1 MIQLMKLDPTRR
13 RVLELIAHRDPPTDL
28 KKASIACGKNHA
40 YLHQFVH
47 RGTPRKLPEDVR
59 HLLAGH
65 LGVDESELRDSA
77 PPRVVSSGARQAS
90 EMTTRRAVTYARAL
104 TIDNDPA
111 VAAVPEVHIIAS
123 AGGGS
128 LMDQEQRGENWYF
141 PVSWLHHELHA
152 DADNLRIISIDGDSM
167 EPILEAGDK
176 ILVDTSRKAP
186 SPPGIFVLFDGMG
199 LVAKQLEPVPNTE
212 PARVLIRSANARYQ
226 DYERTVDEV
235 SIIGR
240 VVWFARRV

>member
-1 MIQLMKLDPTRR
+1 MKLDPIRR

-65 LGVDESELRDSA
+65 LGVDESELRDGGPPQVA
-77 PPRVVSSGARQAS
+77 PSGARQSPA
-90 EMTTRRAVTYARAL
+90 MTTRRAVTYARAL

-111 VAAVPEVHIIAS
+111 VAAVPEVNINAS
-123 AGGGS
+123 AGGGA
-128 LMDQEQRGENWYF
+128 LVDHERRGDNWYF
-141 PVSWLHHELHA
+141 PASWLRHELRA
-152 DADNLRIISIDGDSM
+152 EAENLRIISIDGDSM

-176 ILVDTSRKAP
+176 ILIDTSRKAP
-186 SPPGIFVLFDGMG
+186 SPPGIFVLYDGMG

-212 PARVLIRSANARYQ
+212 PARVLIRSANPRYQ

-240 VVWFARRV
+240 VVWYARRV

>member
-1 MIQLMKLDPTRR
+1 MKLDPIRR

-40 YLHQFVH
+40 YLHQFVN
-47 RGTPRKLPEDVR
+47 RGTPRRLPEDVR
-59 HLLAGH
+59 HLLAAH
-65 LGVDESELRDSA
+65 LGVEESALRDGG
-77 PPRVVSSGARQAS
+77 PPQATPSGARQS
-90 EMTTRRAVTYARAL
+90 EAMTTRRAVSYARAL
-104 TIDNDPA
+104 TADSDPA
-111 VAAVPEVHIIAS
+111 VAAVPEVQIIAS

-128 LMDQEQRGENWYF
+128 LVDQEQRGETWYF
-141 PVSWLHHELHA
+141 PVSWLQHELHA
-152 DADNLRIISIDGDSM
+152 DAATLRIISIDGDSM
-167 EPILEAGDK
+167 EPILESGDK
-176 ILVDTSRKAP
+176 ILVDTARKAP